1 MKCYYSGILTGDP
14 INPRRRDV
22 DAERVL
28 YFESIDEGLSLLT
41 QRNLGLCGNPTLCRQ
56 LYNDHD
62 DAFMVIY
69 LSIYLLFFLFKKVQ
83 VGNDQENVQSK
94 KEFSLQKPIWE
105 KLN

>member
-69 LSIYLLFFLFKKVQ
+69 LLFWFFLFKKVQ
-83 VGNDQENVQSK
+83 VGNDQEKAKSERNSHSK
-94 KEFSLQKPIWE
+94 NRGGKNYID
-105 KLN
+105 N